1 MDEVN
6 MRIGIGYDVHALVEG
21 RPLILGGVT
30 IPFDRGL
37 KGHSDGDALL
47 HAISDALL
55 GACAMGDIGQHFPDT
70 DPKFKGADSAKLL
83 GEVGA
88 MLGKKG
94 LKPANIDANIIAEAP
109 KMAPHIEGMCRRI
122 SDILEIPIGDVSVK
136 ARSAEGMGEIGEG
149 RAIAVQAAVLIT
161 KE

>member
-1 MDEVN
+1 MDEMN
-6 MRIGIGYDVHALVEG
+6 MKIGIGYDIHALVEG

-70 DPKFKGADSAKLL
+70 DPKYKGADSAKLL
-83 GEVGA
+83 GEVGG
-88 MLGKKG
+88 MLEKRG
-94 LKPANIDANIIAEAP
+94 LKPANIDANIVAEAP
-109 KMAPHIEGMCRRI
+109 KMAPHIEGMRRRI
-122 SDILEIPIGDVSVK
+122 SDILGMPIGDVSVK
-136 ARSAEGMGEIGEG
+136 ARTAEGMGEIGEG

-161 KE
+161 EG

>member
-1 MDEVN
+1 MDEIN
-6 MRIGIGYDVHALVEG
+6 MKIGIGYDLHALVEG

-94 LKPANIDANIIAEAP
+94 MRPTNIDANIIDQL
-109 KMAPHIEGMCRRI
+109 KYPHWTCEQ
-122 SDILEIPIGDVSVK
+122 ILTYFIHHIDPPYE
-136 ARSAEGMGEIGEG
+136 REFFC
-149 RAIAVQAAVLIT
+149 
-161 KE
+161 

>member
-1 MDEVN
+1 MDEMN

-83 GEVGA
+83 GEVAG

-94 LKPANIDANIIAEAP
+94 LKPSNIDANIIAEAP
-109 KMAPHIEGMCRRI
+109 KMAPYIEGMRRRI
-122 SDILEIPIGDVSVK
+122 SDILGIPIGDVSVK

-149 RAIAVQAAVLIT
+149 RAIAVQAAVLVST
-161 KE
+161 K